1 MKMTITPYL
10 SFNGNCREA
19 FQFYEKVLRGK
30 IAFMQTY
37 GQAPE
42 AEKTSP
48 ESRDKIMHVRMTAGD
63 YVLMGSDAPPQYFS
77 KPQGFSISLNVNDVA
92 EAERL
97 FNALADNG
105 EVKMPIAETFWAKR
119 FGMVI
124 DQFGTP
130 WMVNCEKAGA
140 AA

>member
-1 MKMTITPYL
+1 MKMTPYL

-19 FQFYEKVLRGK
+19 FRFYEKILRGK

-37 GQAPE
+37 GDAPPT
-42 AEKTSP
+42 EKMSP
-48 ESRDKIMHVRMTAGD
+48 ESRDKVMHVRLTVGD
-63 YVLMGSDAPPQYFS
+63 FVLMGSDAPPQYFS
-77 KPQGFSISLNVNDVA
+77 KPQGFSISLNTDDVA

-105 EVKMPIAETFWAKR
+105 EVKMPLQETFWAKR

-124 DQFGTP
+124 DQFGIP
-130 WMVNCEKAGA
+130 WMVNCEKPGA
-140 AA
+140 APA